1 MTSHRLC
8 ICLCLRRAEM
18 KMTIYSQERHV
29 LSTRVVSPGEAR
41 VDELGNVPSL
51 TGRNGLGFGCGI
63 PSRMSRAVHLC
74 PPPTRLLC
82 STWHVP
88 ASDSSAT
95 FTKDMIPVYVW
106 CLTSCDKWE
115 FFLKRVFQVRLKKKK
130 KGTGFS
136 PKYFLFDFLFFV
148 LSSCIGASLSAFAVQ
163 YHLELFQALC

>member
-1 MTSHRLC
+1 MGSILQHDSWVKNCAFVVWNLSIIEFLEKRMTSHRLC

-41 VDELGNVPSL
+41 VDELRNVPSL
-51 TGRNGLGFGCGI
+51 TGGNGLGFGCGI

-130 KGTGFS
+130 
-136 PKYFLFDFLFFV
+136 YRFFP
-148 LSSCIGASLSAFAVQ
+148 
-163 YHLELFQALC
+163 

>member
-1 MTSHRLC
+1 MGSILQHDSWVKNCAFVVWNLSIIEFLEKRMTSHRLC

-41 VDELGNVPSL
+41 VDELGKVPSL
-51 TGRNGLGFGCGI
+51 TGGNGLGFGCGI

-95 FTKDMIPVYVW
+95 FTKDMIPVYV
-106 CLTSCDKWE
+106 S
-115 FFLKRVFQVRLKKKK
+115 
-130 KGTGFS
+130 
-136 PKYFLFDFLFFV
+136 DFL
-148 LSSCIGASLSAFAVQ
+148 
-163 YHLELFQALC
+163 